1 MSFKAVVTKREDG
14 DYDVL
19 CGFNVEQCELIG
31 GKSADEYCK
40 EFVDFLLNDD
50 DIKAEIIDIQNITDV
65 IESEYIPVKANW
77 NFTLDA
83 TCPSCRECVDVTAES
98 SFWDGK
104 SLKSGEYGTEDSTN
118 IDTICPLCGHEF
130 KITCEFE

>member
-1 MSFKAVVTKREDG
+1 MSFKAVVIKREDG

-31 GKSADEYCK
+31 GKSANEYAK
-40 EFVDFLLNDD
+40 EFTEFLRSDD
-50 DIKAEIIDIQNITDV
+50 VQAKIIDIQNITDV

-83 TCPSCRECVDVTAES
+83 TCPSCNECVDVTAES
-98 SFWDGK
+98 SFWNGK
-104 SLKSGEYGTEDSTN
+104 NLKSGEYGTEDSTN
-118 IDTICPLCGHEF
+118 IDATCHLCGHEF